1 MSRERGGSVND
12 ASHEL
17 VEIPTSHRNV
27 HSTSGGESGLDW
39 YSQDSLDPM
48 PAVGYSPLSVL
59 GTGEGSLPERDQTMG
74 VGTAAPTLGSQ
85 SFVGLADQS
94 LGSTPTGPRH
104 ELVEIPT
111 SHRNVHST
119 HMIRT
124 IISYIPTWLRIMRE
138 RPRLRMPDSPR
149 QRSRAV

>member
-48 PAVGYSPLSVL
+48 PSVGYGPLNVL
-59 GTGEGSLPERDQTMG
+59 GNGEGSLTEREID
-74 VGTAAPTLGSQ
+74 
-85 SFVGLADQS
+85 F
-94 LGSTPTGPRH
+94 H
-104 ELVEIPT
+104 ERF
-111 SHRNVHST
+111 S
-119 HMIRT
+119 
-124 IISYIPTWLRIMRE
+124 
-138 RPRLRMPDSPR
+138 
-149 QRSRAV
+149 